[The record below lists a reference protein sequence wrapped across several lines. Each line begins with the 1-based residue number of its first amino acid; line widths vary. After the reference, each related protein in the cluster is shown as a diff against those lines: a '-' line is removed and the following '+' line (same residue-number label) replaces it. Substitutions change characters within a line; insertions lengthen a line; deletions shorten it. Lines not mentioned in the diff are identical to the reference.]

1 VNQHLGFLER
11 RAGRR
16 RLHADL
22 VHRDSA
28 RRAPGRGL
36 DSTDLGAVSAFFERF
51 GEFAHLVLAFSPAA
65 DQRQAQFDAAAAS
78 VPAGRVATAADVAGA
93 IGYLAG
99 ARLATGTILPVDGG
113 FTVA

>member
-1 VNQHLGFLER
+1 M
-11 RAGRR
+11 
-16 RLHADL
+16 
-22 VHRDSA
+22 
-28 RRAPGRGL
+28 
-36 DSTDLGAVSAFFERF
+36 
-51 GEFAHLVLAFSPAA
+51 LAFSPAA